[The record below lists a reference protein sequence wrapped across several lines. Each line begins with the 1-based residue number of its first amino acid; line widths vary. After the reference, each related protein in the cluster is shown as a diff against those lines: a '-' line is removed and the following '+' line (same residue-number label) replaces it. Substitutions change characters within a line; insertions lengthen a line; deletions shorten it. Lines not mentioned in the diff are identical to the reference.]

1 MSKQDGRLTGLFGAP
16 VSDRENS
23 MTAATRSIIN
33 ARCLLFRT
41 NVTF

>member
-23 MTAATRSIIN
+23 MTASTWCIID
-33 ARCLLFRT
+33 ARCLLLRT